1 MTLNKR
7 VDKLVRILLCDVAEY
22 FAAKD
27 ALIAARRIRNRR
39 RDKSNSV
46 QLRAEQMIGK
56 GWLTKIKSESS
67 GLMFILSEFG
77 NETYQVSVA
86 EFFVHV
92 LTTKLAEIF
101 ANIYTFASLPA
112 NKLVTWFLHLKLRVK
127 V

>member
-7 VDKLVRILLCDVAEY
+7 VDKLVRILLCDVTEY
-22 FAAKD
+22 FTAKE
-27 ALIAARRIRNRR
+27 ALIAAGRIRNRR

-56 GWLTKIKSESS
+56 GWLTKIKPESS
-67 GLMFILSEFG
+67 GLMLIPSEFG
-77 NETYQVSVA
+77 NETYLVSVA

-101 ANIYTFASLPA
+101 ANIYTFASSPA
-112 NKLVTWFLHLKLRVK
+112 TRLVT
-127 V
+127 